1 MRIRTILATAAV
13 VSVLAAGSASAQ
25 MNPNQSGGMSQTDVR
40 MSRHQ
45 MMMHKKMM
53 MKRHHMMM
61 MKKKN
66 MM

>member
-1 MRIRTILATAAV
+1 MRIRTILAAAAV

-25 MNPNQSGGMSQTDVR
+25 MNPNQAGGMSQTDVR